1 MLQLQEKLAMKLGK
15 YWFEK
20 EAENNKIKGPFMQV
34 QKKKS
39 LGFVLF
45 YDFFS
50 YKKMQLKKGLKSY
63 AFSGAQREV

>member
-20 EAENNKIKGPFMQV
+20 EAETNKIKGPFMQV
-34 QKKKS
+34 QNKITRFFAF
-39 LGFVLF
+39 LWF
-45 YDFFS
+45 FFS
-50 YKKMQLKKGLKSY
+50 YKKMQLKEGLKSY